1 MMKFNSF
8 QKLVFWIVAMLIPI
22 LILHSYS
29 NRVSIRV
36 VENEIRSA
44 TLNRLNFF
52 ASQLET
58 TIDQLA
64 LNSVT
69 LMSDPDFSLLKNLD
83 MMKASERAAMIKK
96 TDEKLRLQSVASN
109 WDPKII
115 LVFPQNGLSI
125 PYGSLH
131 DPTSANAVDATWHYR
146 QSGAKNQYDFSISI
160 ADPLKK
166 IYNSD
171 KGFIMTT
178 TFSSTNLIRMLDEF
192 KSQSRGD
199 PFLYAADSGII
210 PNSTSEA
217 ALVAEL
223 VEQLRGQE
231 LGSSGNRIVS
241 LNGKRYSLFYVR
253 SNNLGWQAVD
263 YMPLETII
271 APIQANQKIFYYS
284 VAILLIGNIIL
295 VAALYRNIRI
305 PLKQLLRSFQKMKT
319 GDYTTR
325 ISTERHTEFG
335 IVHIQ
340 FNQMAEQIQALIE
353 NVYQEQLRSRESH
366 LKQLQAQINPHFL
379 YNCLNFVHVMNQR
392 GDKEA
397 VSAMILNLGSYYRYT
412 TRLEEQAATLEEELS
427 MIANYLTIQS
437 LRMRRLHYEL
447 DVPAS
452 MQAARLPRLTLQ
464 PVVENAVIHGVDHKP
479 GPCVIRIK
487 GVEEERHYVII
498 VEDSGIGMDKVGIS
512 GMNERLKLKKPHA
525 SMGLGVWN
533 VHQRLS
539 HQFKGDSGLTVEAS
553 PLEGLRVVIR
563 WNKEMEGS
571 AHASSA
577 YRG

>member
-22 LILHSYS
+22 LILHSYT

-36 VENEIRSA
+36 VENEIQSA

-64 LNSVT
+64 LNSIT
-69 LMSDPDFSLLKNLD
+69 LMSDPDFALLKNLD
-83 MMKASERAAMIKK
+83 MMKDSERASMIKK
-96 TDEKLRLQSVASN
+96 TDEKLRLQIVASN
-109 WDPKII
+109 WDPKIM
-115 LVFPQNGLSI
+115 LVFPQSGLSI
-125 PYGSLH
+125 PYGSPI
-131 DPTSANAVDATWHYR
+131 DSASDDAADATWRYR
-146 QSGAKNQYDFSISI
+146 QSDTGNHYEFSISI
-160 ADPLKK
+160 ADPLKN

-178 TFSSTNLIRMLDEF
+178 TFSSTNLVRMLDEF
-192 KSQSRGD
+192 KSKSRGD
-199 PFLYAADSGII
+199 PFLYEANAGII
-210 PNSTSEA
+210 PNSTSA
-217 ALVAEL
+217 APLVAEL
-223 VEQLRGQE
+223 AQLLRGQE
-231 LGSSGNRIVS
+231 LASSGNQIVT
-241 LNGKRYSLFYVR
+241 LQGNRYSLFYVR
-253 SNNLGWQAVD
+253 SNNLGWQVVD

-271 APIQANQKIFYYS
+271 APIQANQKLFYFS

-295 VAALYRNIRI
+295 VAALYRNIRL

-325 ISTERHTEFG
+325 IITDRHTEFG

-392 GDKEA
+392 GDKDA

-427 MIANYLTIQS
+427 LIENYLTIQS

-452 MQAARLPRLTLQ
+452 MRTTRIPRLTLQ
-464 PVVENAVIHGVDHKP
+464 PVVENAVIHGVDRKP
-479 GPCVIRIK
+479 GPCVIMIT
-487 GVEEERHYVII
+487 GVEEERHYAIV
-498 VEDSGIGMDKVGIS
+498 VEDSGIGMDKEGIS
-512 GMNERLKLKKPHA
+512 GMNERLRLKKPHA

-539 HQFKGDSGLTVEAS
+539 HLFKGDSGLTVVAS
-553 PLEGLRVVIR
+553 PLGGLRVVIR
-563 WNKEMEGS
+563 WNKEKEAS